1 MPDGAFNLHV
11 VERLLKLPVSNE
23 IANLGAAV
31 ETVTELDRL
40 VLSGV
45 FALFFDAFFRL
56 VQPVVV
62 KVHLVDVG
70 TLEVVLV
77 HGLNGDSMSLLIRFG
92 AFRFPTLS
100 VAVHEAAHLPFPLIG
115 HG

>member
-1 MPDGAFNLHV
+1 M
-11 VERLLKLPVSNE
+11 
-23 IANLGAAV
+23 
-31 ETVTELDRL
+31 
-40 VLSGV
+40 
-45 FALFFDAFFRL
+45 
-56 VQPVVV
+56 

-70 TLEVVLV
+70 TLDVVLV

-100 VAVHEAAHLPFPLIG
+100 VAVHEAAHLPFLLIG